1 MLLSD
6 LSNSSSGQ
14 LRLEL
19 VPNEFWQ
26 PPECLRGVIDMV
38 NHSVMGYKMGYLHM
52 MRFYGMHLF
61 KILHKM
67 GYSWAMRE
75 DDDSEILS
83 PIEYDLVQHMK
94 GKNGPLACDAS
105 TGIWILINK

>member
-26 PPECLRGVIDMV
+26 PSECLRGVIDMV